1 MGRTIFSRRL
11 VASVAASLL
20 LAACTTHKQET
31 PPLTGPSG
39 LGASL
44 VITVSPDVLSQ
55 DGASQ
60 SLVQIQ
66 AYDSNGQP
74 LRSKSMRVE
83 IVVDGFITD
92 FGRLSARSVVTD
104 ANGRAA
110 VTYTAPA
117 PVLGVTSTV
126 NVQIAVTPSESDF
139 GNATARYVTIHIVP
153 TGVLGP
159 PLSPFIPDFA
169 VPSAT
174 VGNPATFVATASG
187 SSTNAQ
193 IATFVW
199 DFGDGSTT
207 VGQTVQHTFDKP
219 GTFVVTLA
227 LIDTLGRSNFVSKG
241 VTVGQGTLPVASF
254 VFSPQNPIIDQVI
267 NFNASGST
275 AEPGHSIVEFSWN
288 FGDGTLGGG
297 VLPTHSYSQAGT
309 YTVTLKVTD
318 DVGRKSALV
327 SQQITVGT
335 DEPTASFTMTPN
347 PASGTTG
354 STVTVFFDASASQA
368 KGGRTIVSYVWT
380 FSNGGTTSGRTT
392 SHGFLAPGTYQ
403 ITLTVTD
410 SVGKIGTAT
419 QTLVVTGT

>member
-11 VASVAASLL
+11 VASFAASLL

-31 PPLTGPSG
+31 PALTGPSG
-39 LGASL
+39 LGTSL
-44 VITVSPDVLSQ
+44 VITASPSVLNQ
-55 DGASQ
+55 DGASA

-74 LRSKSMRVE
+74 LRNKSMRVE

-104 ANGRAA
+104 ANGRAS

-117 PVLGVTSTV
+117 PVLGITSTV
-126 NVQIAVTPSESDF
+126 NVQIVVTPDESDF
-139 GNATARYVTIHIVP
+139 GNATPRFVTIRIVP

-159 PLSPFIPDFA
+159 PTSPFVPDFIP
-169 VPSAT
+169 PSPT
-174 VGNPATFVATASG
+174 VGNAATFTATATG
-187 SSTNAQ
+187 TSTNAQ

-199 DFGDGSTT
+199 DFGDGSTAI
-207 VGQTVQHTFDKP
+207 GQTVQHTFNQP
-219 GTFVVTLA
+219 GTFLVTLA

-288 FGDGTLGGG
+288 FGDGTLGSGP
-297 VLPTHSYSQAGT
+297 LPTHSYSQIGT

-318 DVGRKSALV
+318 DAGRKSLLT
-327 SQQITVGT
+327 QQSITVGNGN
-335 DEPTASFTMTPN
+335 PTADFTFN
-347 PASGTTG
+347 PSAPRSGQQ
-354 STVTVFFDASASQA
+354 VVFDASGSQA
-368 KGGRTIVSYVWT
+368 APGRTIVSYSWSFGDGGSGSGVNVT
-380 FSNGGTTSGRTT
+380 HSFTTGTTPTT
-392 SHGFLAPGTYQ
+392 FNVL
-403 ITLTVTD
+403 LTVTD
-410 SVGKIGTAT
+410 SAGKTSSITKP
-419 QTLVVTGT
+419 VTVSP